1 MKNKCGM
8 KVVRIFGLGIA
19 LTLWGGSPVAQGD
32 LTLSGLECYLDFTV
46 APLPADPGGDPNNP
60 DPNSLPTVID
70 QTGNGNNGTL
80 HSESDPDGGGPA
92 TGVPTFDGSG
102 IRLFGGWINVDP
114 SGSLN
119 TLSSGTLELIYD
131 DMPIINNSISTGTPL
146 SVANPGNAAGG
157 GRSDDWELWVD
168 HRTLANR
175 GFSFNGRVGGVD
187 QFGAGVTHHMTAVD
201 TEQREQHFVQWDGVS
216 KQARLVSRFYKDG
229 VLTVGTS
236 SWESTGTMPD
246 FLSAAT
252 NVRVGGRHYEE
263 PYYSTNASE
272 SPYYRTSARI
282 LRVYNRVLTDA
293 EMLDNWNAYSTP
305 IPTPTTCQQVIDLG
319 HGIASDLTGDCFV
332 NLEDFGVMAS
342 DWTRCVDPS
351 DVSCEKPWENF

>member
-1 MKNKCGM
+1 MKNECIM
-8 KVVRIFGLGIA
+8 KKMSMIVLAVAICWA
-19 LTLWGGSPVAQGD
+19 GGSVTQGFIV
-32 LTLSGLECYLDFTV
+32 SNGLEAYLDFTV
-46 APLPADPGGDPNNP
+46 DPGGT
-60 DPNSLPTVID
+60 TVID
-70 QTGNGNNGTL
+70 KTGNGNNGTL

-293 EMLDNWNAYSTP
+293 EMLDNWNAYNGP
-305 IPTPTTCQQVIDLG
+305 VPLVPTTCQGTIAG
-319 HGIASDLTGDCFV
+319 GFGIASDLDGDCYVTLADVILLV
-332 NLEDFGVMAS
+332 N
-342 DWTRCVDPS
+342 DWLRCIEPDNP
-351 DVSCEKPWENF
+351 SCEQPLIE